1 MIEKSFTRYIIQKHF
16 IELFMRLHIFS
27 VGRKVCHTKH
37 VVLRFAV
44 DDLRIKKF
52 KKTTSFLNRKLI
64 LLEKCSQT
72 EFTTLEILESL
83 QLNFNV
89 SDGERR
95 RSCSRPIIHDA
106 RRD

>member
-64 LLEKCSQT
+64 LLEKMLTDRVYYPGNSRKL
-72 EFTTLEILESL
+72 TTK
-83 QLNFNV
+83 F
-89 SDGERR
+89 
-95 RSCSRPIIHDA
+95 
-106 RRD
+106 